1 MIQPD
6 ESRFRVK
13 PKERHV
19 LRWSSE
25 GKRDIRVRL
34 VDPED
39 FIPSPLQ
46 AKNTFANNEV
56 ENQL

>member
-1 MIQPD
+1 MIQID

-25 GKRDIRVRL
+25 GKGDIRVRL
-34 VDPED
+34 VDPDD
-39 FIPSPLQ
+39 FLC
-46 AKNTFANNEV
+46 
-56 ENQL
+56 NQL